1 MKKLT
6 TSVLIVALTS
16 SFALVSAQNSPKKDT
31 VVKEKQIEEVL
42 ITGAFGIRKS
52 QEAQT
57 SAQQVIKAEQLTQ
70 AGNPDPVLALQ
81 GKVGGVQ
88 IKQTN
93 TSVDGTNSII
103 IRGRRSITGGNEA
116 LVVIDNVITTA
127 LALQQLPPDV
137 IESINV
143 IKGAQGSALYGPQGV
158 NGVVV
163 VTTKRGNKNGRMTV
177 SFNSNI
183 DFENVAFLPERQDK
197 YGQGWAGDRI
207 AVENGAWGPAFNDPA
222 WAGQLLPYG
231 IPLYDYNN
239 DGQIDVNPDDSE
251 LTDDSPASIFSK
263 FGRFG
268 KNNVKDFFQTG
279 TIYNN
284 TVSVN
289 VGGENSYLLM
299 SLNNVQR
306 EFVVQNDKLNRTSVL
321 LKAGTKFNKWSFD
334 GSLNYFRK
342 KTSQTDPY
350 LYHNLLQSSADIP
363 ITMWSNHRDTAYGWN
378 MYYQNPYWA
387 IDHDRR
393 DNITNFMNTTG
404 SVGYKVNNNIDVLY
418 RANLQYTTSEQKE
431 HNDGFHNVLLDNAGV
446 SPVTSSIYQSQYN
459 RTDYYGD
466 FLVNLHYD
474 ITEDLGFKA
483 NIGHNYQY
491 FRATQNS
498 AGGTGILTPGIY
510 AIWNLA
516 QPTAPI
522 TLDNNTYAANK
533 HAVFANLDFDYKGYL
548 FLNATARNEWNSV
561 LAKGNRSYFYPSVG
575 LSFVPTKA
583 FNFGGNTFN
592 YMRIFG
598 NITKTANATAVGAYS
613 IRDLTSVP
621 TGYPMNGVISF
632 IPNQTPTDGS
642 IKPEKVIRKEIG
654 LGLGFFKDRI
664 TINGSVYQDDTEDL
678 ITKRTAAPSSGLV
691 SRLVNI
697 GKMVNKGVDV
707 DVTIQP
713 IKSKDFNWTIGGSF
727 SKWNTNITKVTDDA
741 DEVSLGGYT
750 NGWGLYAVKDEGF
763 VLKTTAYQRDDQGRI
778 IINQA
783 NGNPLYT
790 TALQSF
796 GKIDPDYILN
806 FNTNFNYK
814 GFQLS
819 AVFEYKKGGKF
830 FSGTKQGFTFS
841 GQLVESAEFDRTQ
854 GGFVM
859 PNSVYQDSNGNF
871 VANTSIKTG
880 GNDYNSVTN
889 YYAQTYGLIGENY
902 ILDATSFRVRELAL
916 SYSFPAD
923 MIKGAGLTGLTLGVH
938 GRNLFTKFAKNNNG
952 YSDPDTSFAT
962 TKSNNVNLATDVQG
976 IVSDSQYPS
985 LKTYG
990 FSVSVN
996 F

>member
-6 TSVLIVALTS
+6 TSVLAIVLTS
-16 SFALVSAQNSPKKDT
+16 SFSLVSAQRNDT
-31 VVKEKQIEEVL
+31 LPKEKQIEEVL

-57 SAQQVIKAEQLTQ
+57 SAQQVIKAEELTQ

-116 LVVIDNVITTA
+116 LVVIDDVITNA
-127 LALQQLPPDV
+127 MALQQLPPDV

-177 SFNSNI
+177 SFNSNV
-183 DFENVAFLPERQDK
+183 DFENVAFIPERQNK
-197 YGQGWAGDRI
+197 YGQGWSGDRV
-207 AVENGAWGPAFNDPA
+207 AVENGAWGPAFNDPE

-239 DGQIDVNPDDSE
+239 DGQIDLNPDDSE
-251 LTDDSPASIFSK
+251 LTDDSPASIFS
-263 FGRFG
+263 RFAPYG
-268 KNNVKDFFQTG
+268 KNNVKDFFKTG
-279 TIYNN
+279 TIFSN
-284 TVSVN
+284 TLSFN
-289 VGGENSYLLM
+289 VGSENSYMLT
-299 SLNNVQR
+299 SVNNIQR
-306 EFVVQNDKLNRTSVL
+306 EFVVENDKLNRTSVL

-334 GSLNYFRK
+334 GSINYFRK

-350 LYHNLLQSSADIP
+350 LYHNLLQSSTDIP
-363 ITMWSNHRDTAYGWN
+363 ITMWSAHRDTAYGWN

-393 DNITNFMNTTG
+393 DNITNFLNTTG
-404 SVGYKVNNNIDVLY
+404 SIGYKANDNIDLLY
-418 RANLQYTTSEQKE
+418 RANLQYTGSEQRN
-431 HNDGFHNVLLDNAGV
+431 HNDGFHNPLLDEAGV

-466 FLVNLHYD
+466 LMVNLHYD
-474 ITEDLGFKA
+474 ITDDLGFRA

-491 FRATQNS
+491 FRATQTS

-510 AIWNLA
+510 AIWNLS
-516 QPTAPI
+516 QPTPPI
-522 TLDNNTYAANK
+522 SLDNNTYRVNK
-533 HAVFANLDFDYKGYL
+533 HAVFANVDFNFKDYL

-561 LAKGNRSYFYPSVG
+561 LAKDNRSYFYPSVG

-583 FNFGGNTFN
+583 FGFGGTTLN
-592 YMRIFG
+592 YLRIFG
-598 NITKTANATAVGAYS
+598 NFTKTANASAVGAYS
-613 IRDLTSVP
+613 IQDLTSVP
-621 TGYPMNGVISF
+621 AGYPMNGVISF

-642 IKPEKVIRKEIG
+642 IKPEKVLRKEIG
-654 LGLGFFKDRI
+654 LALGFFNDRI
-664 TINGSVYQDDTEDL
+664 TLNGSVYQDDTDDL
-678 ITKRTAAPSSGLV
+678 ITRRTAAASSGLT

-697 GKMVNKGVDV
+697 GKLVNKGVDA
-707 DVTIQP
+707 DISIQP
-713 IKSKDFNWTIGGSF
+713 IKSKDFNWTVGASF
-727 SKWNTNITKVTDDA
+727 STWDTNITKVTDDA
-741 DEVSLGGYT
+741 DEVFIGGYT

-763 VLKTTAYQRDDQGRI
+763 VLKASAYQRDDQGRI
-778 IINQA
+778 IVNA
-783 NGNPLYT
+783 TNGNPLYT
-790 TALQSF
+790 TTLQSF

-806 FNTNFNYK
+806 FNTNFNFK

-830 FSGTKQGFTFS
+830 YSGTKNGFTFS

-859 PNSVYQDSNGNF
+859 PNSVYQDANGNY

-880 GNDYNSVTN
+880 GNTYTSLNN
-889 YYAQTYGLIGENY
+889 YYAQTYGLIGENF

-923 MIKGAGLTGLTLGVH
+923 MLRGAGITGLTLGVH

-952 YSDPDTSFAT
+952 YSDPDTSFVT
-962 TKSNNVNLATDVQG
+962 TKSNNINLSTDVQG
-976 IVSDSQYPS
+976 IVEDNQYPS